1 MKKMETKDW
10 VIWFCKILLGSAVFA
25 LGFDLFLEPND
36 LNAGGV
42 SGIAM
47 ILVHLLGFGSV
58 GTVTLLIN
66 LPLFIIGGIK
76 VGRKFFVGS
85 LVGMAVSSILLDAF
99 ALLPHPETE
108 PLLAALYGG
117 LLCGIGLGMVF
128 STGASTGGSDII
140 VRLLKLKYENVPIGT
155 INTIFDATVV
165 VLTGLVFWDVS
176 KALYSGVT
184 IFVCGQV
191 IDAVVYR
198 FDYSKVVLIISAEH
212 EHIAREIG
220 LKLDRGATY
229 LHGEGVYS
237 GNDVKVILT
246 VVKKQQVAELKRLI
260 MEIDAN
266 AFVVV
271 QEAHQVLGEGFSRY
285 SQNSL

>member
-1 MKKMETKDW
+1 MEKGMKTL
-10 VIWFCKILLGSAVFA
+10 IWFAKIIAGCALFGAGFA
-25 LGFDLFLEPND
+25 MFLEPND
-36 LNAGGV
+36 LNAGGI
-42 SGIAM
+42 SGLAM
-47 ILVHLLGFGSV
+47 MLVHLLGFGSV
-58 GTVTLLIN
+58 GIFTMLMN
-66 LPLFIIGGIK
+66 LPLFIVGGIK

-85 LVGMAVSSILLDAF
+85 LAGMAASSVLLDAF
-99 ALLPHPETE
+99 SLLPHPDTE

-117 LLCGIGLGMVF
+117 LLCGIGLGIVF
-128 STGASTGGSDII
+128 SVGASTGGSDII

-155 INTIFDATVV
+155 INIIFDATVV
-165 VLTGLVFWDVS
+165 ILTGLVFWDVS

-184 IFVCGQV
+184 IFVSGQV

-198 FDYSKVVLIISAEH
+198 FDYSKVAMIISSEH
-212 EHIAREIG
+212 ERIAREIG

-229 LHGEGVYS
+229 LNGEGSYS
-237 GNDVKVILT
+237 GNEMKVVLT
-246 VVKKQQVAELKRLI
+246 VVKKQQVAELKRLV

-285 SQNSL
+285 SNDSL